1 MNIINIDIG
10 GFIFALDRGGIF
22 IRVPW
27 VGEAWLDFTGN
38 GLSHFDR
45 AGARSS

>member
-1 MNIINIDIG
+1 MNIINIHIG
-10 GFIFALDRGGIF
+10 SFTFALDHCGIF

-27 VGEAWLDFTGN
+27 CGEGWLDFTGN

-45 AGARSS
+45 VR